1 MLSDLRH
8 VKHLANTPN
17 KFRFQKPSKMNLFR
31 VQTRSINPTRK
42 LMNPTLKQY
51 KLDTKLDRFEI
62 NQRFSVYER
71 RKGAPALENNSG
83 SW

>member
-1 MLSDLRH
+1 
-8 VKHLANTPN
+8 
-17 KFRFQKPSKMNLFR
+17 MNLFR

-71 RKGAPALENNSG
+71 RKVAPTLENHSG